1 MSEKLAIVT
10 GVGPGLGAALCRRL
24 HRAGY
29 RVAGLARSEAFGREL
44 EKELGTATTQTSNHN
59 GQAAFR
65 HFCCDLAEPTAVRE
79 TIGDIEDLWGA
90 PDVLIHNASQILI
103 KPFVEITAREFE
115 SVWRVTCLGGMTAA
129 KAVVPAMKD
138 NGGGTIL
145 FTGAT
150 AALRGGAKFAAFAS
164 AKFALRGLAQSLARE
179 HGADGIHVAHVVLDG
194 LIWSEQTVE
203 RFNPAREAC
212 MEPDAIAESYYQLI
226 QQDRSAWAQEID
238 LRPFSEKF

>member
-44 EKELGTATTQTSNHN
+44 EAELGTTPPGEGS
-59 GQAAFR
+59 AAFR

-79 TIGDIEDLWGA
+79 TIGDIENLWG
-90 PDVLIHNASQILI
+90 PPSVLIHNASQILI
-103 KPFVEITAREFE
+103 KPFVEITAKEFE

-129 KAVVPAMKD
+129 KAVVPSMKD

-164 AKFALRGLAQSLARE
+164 AKFALRGLAQALARE
-179 HGADGIHVAHVVLDG
+179 HGADGIHVAHVVVDG

-212 MEPDAIAESYYQLI
+212 LEPDAIAESYLQLI
-226 QQDRSAWAQEID
+226 QQDRSAWSQELD

>member
-10 GVGPGLGAALCRRL
+10 GVGSGLGAALCRRL
-24 HRAGY
+24 QQAGY
-29 RVAGLARSEAFGREL
+29 RVAGMARSEAFGREL
-44 EKELGTATTQTSNHN
+44 EGELGAESY
-59 GQAAFR
+59 R
-65 HFCCDLAEPTAVRE
+65 HFSCDLAEPTAVRE
-79 TIGDIEDLWGA
+79 TIGDIESLWGA

-129 KAVVPAMKD
+129 KAVVPAMKEK
-138 NGGGTIL
+138 GGGSIL

-150 AALRGGAKFAAFAS
+150 AALRGGANFAAFAS
-164 AKFALRGLAQSLARE
+164 AKFALRGLAQALARE
-179 HGADGIHVAHVVLDG
+179 HGADGIHVAHVVVDG

-212 MEPDAIAESYYQLI
+212 LEPDAIAESYYQLI
-226 QQDRSAWAQEID
+226 QQDRSAWSQEID

>member
-1 MSEKLAIVT
+1 MTEKIAIVT
-10 GVGPGLGAALCRRL
+10 GVGPGLGASLCRRL
-24 HRAGY
+24 HHAGY

-44 EKELGTATTQTSNHN
+44 EVELGNVSTQAGTA
-59 GQAAFR
+59 GFK

-79 TIGDIEDLWGA
+79 TIGDVEALWGA
-90 PDVLIHNASQILI
+90 PSVLIHNASQILI
-103 KPFVEITAREFE
+103 KPFVDISTKEFE

-129 KAVVPAMKD
+129 KAVIPGMQR
-138 NGGGTIL
+138 NGGGTVL

-179 HGADGIHVAHVVLDG
+179 HGADGIHVAHVVIDG

-212 MEPDAIAESYYQLI
+212 LEPDAIAESYYQLI
-226 QQDRSAWAQEID
+226 EQDRSAWSQEID